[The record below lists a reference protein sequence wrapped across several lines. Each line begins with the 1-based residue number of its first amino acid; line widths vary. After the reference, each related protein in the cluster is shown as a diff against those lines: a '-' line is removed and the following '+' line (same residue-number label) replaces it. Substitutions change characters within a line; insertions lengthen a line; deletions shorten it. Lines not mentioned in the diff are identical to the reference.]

1 VHEVR
6 ELQIAMGLVAAG
18 QGIAIVP
25 ESVQGMN
32 HRNVVYRKLEDKHAS
47 SPILF
52 SVRYMDRAPE
62 LENMLAAVYSV
73 YDDMAIA
80 HIKESL

>member
-1 VHEVR
+1 
-6 ELQIAMGLVAAG
+6 
-18 QGIAIVP
+18 
-25 ESVQGMN
+25 
-32 HRNVVYRKLEDKHAS
+32 
-47 SPILF
+47 
-52 SVRYMDRAPE
+52 MDRAPE